1 MPLIDMPVTTGKST
15 KLVVSLDKALNADLL
30 QYCEFVTA
38 DGGDVPAAS
47 TVAKQ
52 MLKHVL
58 TNDKDFAAWK
68 KRKPASK
75 SAPAMELNGSEPG
88 YSTAS

>member
-15 KLVVSLDKALNADLL
+15 KLVVSLDKALNAELQ
-30 QYCEFVTA
+30 QYCEFITPQ
-38 DGGDVPAAS
+38 GGETPAAS

-58 TNDKDFAAWK
+58 ANDKDFATWK
-68 KRKPASK
+68 KKPPASK
-75 SAPAMELNGSEPG
+75 AAPATALNGAEHS
-88 YSTAS
+88 A